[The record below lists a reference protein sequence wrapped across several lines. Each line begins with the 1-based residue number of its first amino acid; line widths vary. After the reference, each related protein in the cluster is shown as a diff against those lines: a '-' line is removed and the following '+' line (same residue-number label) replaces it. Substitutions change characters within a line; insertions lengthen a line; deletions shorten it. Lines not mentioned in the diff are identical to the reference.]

1 MAIWSNL
8 PCSSRVIHSQLP
20 KTMPI
25 WVLNAFRDG
34 DFTTSL
40 ASCASA
46 LLPAHR
52 KIFLMFRRHLLC
64 ASVYPL
70 PLAQSLGTTE
80 KSLALP
86 SLYPPFRYL
95 WASMQCPKPP
105 LLQAEQSQLSLPLL
119 TGEVP
124 QSLEHLGGPTLYSF
138 WCVHVSFCSGAHNCT
153 QYSRFGLT
161 NAKQR
166 ENLK

>member
-1 MAIWSNL
+1 MAIWSNP
-8 PCSSRVIHSQLP
+8 PCSSRVTHSQLP

-34 DFTTSL
+34 NSTTSL

-52 KIFLMFRRHLLC
+52 KNFLMFRRHLLC

-95 WASMQCPKPP
+95 WAFMQCPKPP
-105 LLQAEQSQLSLPLL
+105 LLRLSSPRSSCLMSSDFQLTP
-119 TGEVP
+119 VVR
-124 QSLEHLGGPTLYSF
+124 
-138 WCVHVSFCSGAHNCT
+138 WKN
-153 QYSRFGLT
+153 
-161 NAKQR
+161 
-166 ENLK
+166 